1 MRSLI
6 LIPVVAFLSAA
17 ALADD
22 HFYLGTQGTYQ
33 FWDESR
39 FLPGAADDNGVQV
52 GLNLGYEFA
61 ERFAAELAVNTNM
74 SDLDA
79 DSYELN
85 LYNFFSS
92 SRNGVTPYVVAG
104 VSQLT
109 MDPAVVHSEETN
121 NVSLGF
127 GVSRYLS
134 DFLELKTDIRLT
146 NALDD
151 IAGGDNVVDLG
162 LRASLNYHFGRVA
175 PAAMPAARP
184 ATMAVAPA
192 AAPTQRAP
200 APGPAMPA
208 PMARTITV
216 ELEVLFEFNSAIVA
230 GVGEEM
236 AQMAAALKSQPD
248 LNLTVEGH
256 TDSVG
261 DADYNLGL
269 SQRRVDAVKQAL
281 VQTYGAPADRIRA
294 IGYGETRPVAD
305 NMVADGRAQN
315 RRVVGVITFTAE

>member
-1 MRSLI
+1 MRNLI
-6 LIPVVAFLSAA
+6 LIPVVAFLSAS

-39 FLPGAADDNGVQV
+39 FLTGSADDNSVQF

-61 ERFAAELAVNTNM
+61 ERYAAELSVNTNM
-74 SDLDA
+74 SDFDA

-92 SRNGVTPYVVAG
+92 SRNGLTPYIVAG
-104 VSQLT
+104 LSQLT
-109 MDPAVVHSEETN
+109 LDPAVARTEETN
-121 NVSLGF
+121 NVSIGF

-151 IAGGDNVVDLG
+151 AAAGDNVLDLG
-162 LRASLNYHFGRVA
+162 LRAALNYHFGRVSE
-175 PAAMPAARP
+175 
-184 ATMAVAPA
+184 
-192 AAPTQRAP
+192 
-200 APGPAMPA
+200 AMPA
-208 PMARTITV
+208 PMVSVPSITVAPAQPAQRAPAAPVAAAPLARTITV
-216 ELEVLFEFNSAIVA
+216 ELEVLFEFNSATVA
-230 GVGEEM
+230 GAGDEM
-236 AQMAAALKSQPD
+236 AQMAAALKIQPD
-248 LNLTVEGH
+248 LNLTLEGH

-261 DADYNLGL
+261 DADYNQSL

-281 VQTYGAPADRIRA
+281 VQSYGAPENRITA
-294 IGYGETRPVAD
+294 IGYGETRPIAD
-305 NMVADGRAQN
+305 NTTAAGRAEN
-315 RRVVGVITFTAE
+315 RRVVGVITFTAQ